1 VASKLRDKIAGIKD
15 IKEERLYI
23 PEWGV
28 ELNIKSLSGAA
39 RNKILNTAMD
49 KNGKVDLDRFYP
61 DLIIASCF
69 DPETGEQVFEPT
81 DRDMLLSKNGA
92 ALERIAQK
100 ATEMSGLNDIES
112 KEKNS

>member
-1 VASKLRDKIAGIKD
+1 VSKLRDKIANIKD
-15 IKEERLYI
+15 IKEEKIHI

-28 ELNIKSLSGAA
+28 DLLIRSLSGAA
-39 RNKILNTAMD
+39 RNKIMNASM

-61 DLIIASCF
+61 DIVIASCF

-100 ATEMSGLNDIES
+100 ATEMSGLDDIES